1 LIQATSNSAR
11 QSLHTDDL
19 LTLNEAQIW
28 TASDLCQLRAVVE
41 QRLTTGEDSVC
52 IDLSRVTHL
61 PSGFFGLLCHFRD
74 QGINVS
80 LYETRQSVCDLIW
93 FQRFFQRGA
102 GNSHCFRE
110 EPRFMSQ

>member
-11 QSLHTDDL
+11 QSLYTDDL

-93 FQRFFQRGA
+93 FQRFFRRGA